1 VDAGRKEEAAMGTA
15 TVTKL
20 DASERQARIDLAAAF
35 RLTARFGWHEAV
47 ANHFSLALTKDGKRI
62 LINPRWKHFARIRA
76 SDLLLLDVDDP
87 TVMQRP
93 DAPDPTAWCIHG
105 ALHRLRPEIRCV
117 LHTHMP
123 YATTLT
129 SLEDSRVLP
138 IDQNAMRFFGR
149 IAYDDSYGGFALSSD
164 EGLRMANVMG
174 DKPILFLKN
183 HGVIVTGK
191 SVAHAF
197 DELYYLEKAC
207 QHLVLAYST
216 GKPLRVVSDNMAAA
230 MAREWEEFEGFA
242 EAHFSELKALLDG
255 EDPSYAA

>member
-1 VDAGRKEEAAMGTA
+1 MGTA

-20 DASERQARIDLAAAF
+20 DTTERQARIDLAAAF

-47 ANHFSLALTKDGKRI
+47 ANHFSLALTPDGGRV
-62 LINPRWKHFARIRA
+62 LINPRWRHFARVRA
-76 SDLLLLDVDDP
+76 SDLLVLDVGDP

-138 IDQNAMRFFGR
+138 IDQNSARFYGR
-149 IAYDDSYGGFALSSD
+149 VAHDDGYGGFALSDD
-164 EGLRMANVMG
+164 EGERMARALG

-183 HGVIVTGK
+183 HGVIVTGR

-216 GKPLRVVSDNMAAA
+216 VRPLRLISDNLAASV
-230 MAREWEEFEGFA
+230 AREWEEFDGFA
-242 EAHFSELKALLDG
+242 EAHFHELKALLDA
-255 EDPSYAA
+255 EDAGYAA

>member
-1 VDAGRKEEAAMGTA
+1 MNATA
-15 TVTKL
+15 TRFEGMDRAAEQQGRV
-20 DASERQARIDLAAAF
+20 DLAAAF

-47 ANHFSLALTKDGKRI
+47 ANHFSLALDPQGRRI
-62 LINPRWKHFARIRA
+62 LVNPRWKHFARVRA

-87 TVMQRP
+87 SVMQRP

-105 ALHRLRPEIRCV
+105 ALHRLRLEVRCV

-138 IDQNAMRFFGR
+138 IDQNSARFFGR
-149 IAYDDSYGGFALSSD
+149 IAHDDGYGGFATSEE
-164 EGLRMANVMG
+164 EGERMARALG
-174 DKPILFLKN
+174 DRPILFLKN
-183 HGVIVTGK
+183 HGVIVTGR

-216 GKPLRVVSDNMAAA
+216 GRPLKLISGNLAASV
-230 MAREWEEFEGFA
+230 AREWEEFDGFA
-242 EAHFSELKALLDG
+242 HAHFAELKALLDA
-255 EDPSYAA
+255 EEPSYAA

>member
-1 VDAGRKEEAAMGTA
+1 MHTA
-15 TVTKL
+15 SVTKL
-20 DASERQARIDLAAAF
+20 DTTERQARIDLAAAF

-47 ANHFSLALTKDGKRI
+47 ANHFSLALTPDGGRI
-62 LINPRWKHFARIRA
+62 LINPRWKHFARVRA

-87 TVMQRP
+87 SVMARP

-123 YATTLT
+123 HATALT
-129 SLEDSRVLP
+129 SLEDSRVPP
-138 IDQNAMRFFGR
+138 IDQNSARFHGR
-149 IAYDDSYGGFALSSD
+149 IAHDDGYGGFALSDD
-164 EGLRMANVMG
+164 EGERMARALG

-183 HGVIVTGK
+183 HGVIVTGR

-216 GKPLRVVSDNMAAA
+216 GRPLRPISDNLAASV
-230 MAREWEEFEGFA
+230 AREWEEFDGFA
-242 EAHFSELKALLDG
+242 DAHFAELKALLDA
-255 EDPSYAA
+255 EDASYAA

>member
-1 VDAGRKEEAAMGTA
+1 MGTA

-20 DASERQARIDLAAAF
+20 DAGAAERQARIDLAAAF

-47 ANHFSLALTKDGKRI
+47 ANHFSLALDPEGRRI
-62 LINPRWKHFARIRA
+62 LINPRWRHFARIKA

-129 SLEDSRVLP
+129 SLEDSRLLP

-149 IAYDDSYGGFALSSD
+149 IAYDDTYGGFALTED
-164 EGLRMANVMG
+164 EGERIAKALG
-174 DKPILFLKN
+174 DKPIAFLKN
-183 HGVIVTGK
+183 HGVIVTGR

-207 QHLVLAYST
+207 QHMVLAYST
-216 GKPLRVVSDNMAAA
+216 GQKLRLVSDNMAAS
-230 MAREWEEFEGFA
+230 MAREWDEYEGFA
-242 EAHFSELKALLDG
+242 EAHFDELKAILDD

>member
-1 VDAGRKEEAAMGTA
+1 MGSA

-35 RLTARFGWHEAV
+35 RLAARFGWHEAV
-47 ANHFSLALTKDGKRI
+47 ANHFSLALTPDGRRI
-62 LINPRWKHFARIRA
+62 LINPRWRHFARVRA

-87 TVMQRP
+87 LVMERP
-93 DAPDPTAWCIHG
+93 DAPDPTSWCIRG

-129 SLEDSRVLP
+129 SLEDSGLP
-138 IDQNAMRFFGR
+138 AIDQNGARFWGR
-149 IAYDDSYGGFALSSD
+149 IAHDDGYGGFALTSD
-164 EGLRMANVMG
+164 EGERMANALG

-183 HGVIVTGK
+183 HGVIVTGR

-216 GKPLRVVSDNMAAA
+216 GKPLRVISDNLAASV
-230 MAREWEEFEGFA
+230 AREWEEFDGFA
-242 EAHFSELKALLDG
+242 DAHFAELKALLDA
-255 EDPSYAA
+255 EDAGYAA

>member
-1 VDAGRKEEAAMGTA
+1 MRSDTMTSPEAM
-15 TVTKL
+15 
-20 DASERQARIDLAAAF
+20 DRQARIDLAAAF

-47 ANHFSLALTKDGKRI
+47 ANHFSLALEPSGRHI

-76 SDLLLLDVDDP
+76 SDLLLLDVDDQA
-87 TVMQRP
+87 VMRRP
-93 DAPDPTAWCIHG
+93 DAPDPTAWCIHA

-129 SLEDSRVLP
+129 GLADSRLLP
-138 IDQNAMRFFGR
+138 IDQNSARFWGR
-149 IAYDDSYGGFALSSD
+149 IAHDDAYGGFALSSD
-164 EGLRMANVMG
+164 EGLRMAAALG
-174 DKPILFLKN
+174 DKPILFLAN
-183 HGVIVTGK
+183 HGVIVTGR

-216 GKPLRVVSDNMAAA
+216 GRPLRLISDNLAAA
-230 MAREWEEFEGFA
+230 VAVEWDAYEGFA
-242 EAHFSELKALLDG
+242 QAHLDELKALLDG
-255 EDPSYAA
+255 EDPSYAD

>member
-1 VDAGRKEEAAMGTA
+1 MTA
-15 TVTKL
+15 TVTRFET
-20 DASERQARIDLAAAF
+20 AERSPEQQARVDLAAAF

-47 ANHFSLALTKDGKRI
+47 ANHFSLALDPEGRRI
-62 LINPRWKHFARIRA
+62 LVNPRWRHFARIRA
-76 SDLLLLDVDDP
+76 SDLLLLDVDDAG
-87 TVMQRP
+87 VMERP

-105 ALHRLRPEIRCV
+105 ALHRLRPEVRCV

-138 IDQNAMRFFGR
+138 VDQNSARFFDR
-149 IAYDDSYGGFALSSD
+149 IAHDDAYGGFATSED
-164 EGLRMANVMG
+164 EGLRMARALG

-183 HGVIVTGK
+183 HGVIVTGR

-197 DELYYLEKAC
+197 DTLYYLEKAC

-216 GKPLRVVSDNMAAA
+216 GRPLHVIGDNIAATVA
-230 MAREWEEFEGFA
+230 SEWDAFDGFA
-242 EAHFSELKALLDG
+242 QAHFSELKALLDN
-255 EDPSYAA
+255 EDSSYSA

>member
-1 VDAGRKEEAAMGTA
+1 MDTA
-15 TVTKL
+15 TVTRL
-20 DASERQARIDLAAAF
+20 DSGERQARIDLAAAF
-35 RLTARFGWHEAV
+35 RLAARFGWHEAV
-47 ANHFSLALTKDGKRI
+47 ANHFSLALDADGQRI

-76 SDLLLLDVDDP
+76 SELLLLDVDDA
-87 TVMQRP
+87 TVMQRS
-93 DAPDPTAWCIHG
+93 DAPDPTAWSIHG
-105 ALHRLRPEIRCV
+105 ALHRLRPEICCV

-149 IAYDDSYGGFALSSD
+149 IAYEEAYGGFATSAE
-164 EGLRMANVMG
+164 EGERIAQALG
-174 DKPILFLKN
+174 DKPIAFLKN
-183 HGVIVTGK
+183 HGVVVTGR

-216 GKPLRVVSDNMAAA
+216 GRPLRLVSDNLAAQVA
-230 MAREWEEFEGFA
+230 KDWEDYPGFA
-242 EAHFSELKALLDG
+242 EAHFEELKALLDAD
-255 EDPSYAA
+255 DPSYAL

>member
-1 VDAGRKEEAAMGTA
+1 MA
-15 TVTKL
+15 TVTKV
-20 DASERQARIDLAAAF
+20 DCSEWQARTNLAAAF

-47 ANHFSLALTKDGKRI
+47 ANHFSLAFDPAGHHI

-87 TVMQRP
+87 AVMQRP
-93 DAPDPTAWCIHG
+93 DAPDPTAWCIHA

-123 YATTLT
+123 YATALT
-129 SLEDSRVLP
+129 SLEDSRLLP
-138 IDQNAMRFFGR
+138 IDQNSARFWGR
-149 IAYDDSYGGFALSSD
+149 IAHDDAYGGFALSSD
-164 EGLRMANVMG
+164 EGLRMAAALG

-183 HGVIVTGK
+183 HGVIVTGR

-207 QHLVLAYST
+207 QQLVLAYST
-216 GKPLRVVSDNMAAA
+216 GRPLRLISDNLAAEVA
-230 MAREWEEFEGFA
+230 GEWQVYDGFA
-242 EAHFSELKALLDG
+242 EAHFDELRALLDG